1 MQNHVE
7 RNGLRARR
15 AFLAASLGAAML
27 LGLGTPAAAQVAGQ
41 SLTLA
46 RDTGIV
52 RLERARSEADAV
64 RRLELER
71 GKSIL
76 METGYQTK
84 QVSVGDPEVLQVLVL
99 SPRRLQVVPKN
110 IGDTNLVIWD
120 TRGRAQAV
128 IDVHVGTANSQIET
142 ELRRV
147 LGNETIQVDSAGD
160 SVVLKGSVPS
170 ALAVEQA
177 MSVAKAFFP
186 KDPERHVINLL
197 QVGGNQQVRID
208 IKLVEM
214 SRTLNRDF
222 TVNFNVENV
231 GTFRIFD
238 FLDSASSASFTPT
251 SITTNFLVPPINL
264 VYDYIGSDDILTT
277 FFLRALQAKGLAKVL
292 AEPTVVAASG
302 ESASFLVG
310 GEIPIPVSQGG
321 ANAGSITIQF
331 KPFGIGVAFKP
342 TVLRDDRI
350 HLEISPEVSDAD
362 FSRTVNGVPT
372 FTTRRASTRVELA
385 DGQTF
390 AIAGLLEDSVQET
403 VSQYPF
409 LGDIPVLGTLFRSS
423 EFRSKKTELV
433 LIATPH
439 LVKPLGPGPHPLPT
453 DHFIERSALS
463 WYFLGALEGT
473 KGSSR
478 GTHASASSMQYANA
492 GEGETSG
499 LIGEFGHR
507 VVITEAEKEIR

>member
-1 MQNHVE
+1 MSNFVE
-7 RNGLRARR
+7 RNGSRARR
-15 AFLAASLGAAML
+15 ALLAAGLGAAML
-27 LGLGTPAAAQVAGQ
+27 FGLGTPAAAQVAGQ
-41 SLTLA
+41 GLTLA
-46 RDTGIV
+46 RDTGMI
-52 RLERARSEADAV
+52 RLESARTEADAV
-64 RRLELER
+64 RRLELQR

-76 METGYQTK
+76 METGYRTK

-99 SPRRLQVVPKN
+99 SPQRLQIVPKK

-120 TRGRAQAV
+120 SRGRAQAV

-147 LGNETIQVDSAGD
+147 LGNDTIQVDSAGD
-160 SVVLKGSVPS
+160 SVVLKGSVAS
-170 ALAVEQA
+170 ALAAEQA
-177 MSVAKAFFP
+177 MAVAMAYFP
-186 KDPERHVINLL
+186 KDPENHVVNLL
-197 QVGGNQQVRID
+197 EVGGNQQVRID

-214 SRTLNRDF
+214 SRTLNRDLG
-222 TVNFNVENV
+222 VNFNVENI
-231 GTFRIFD
+231 GTFRFYNMLNGLTTDAIAATGPSTA
-238 FLDSASSASFTPT
+238 LAGASD
-251 SITTNFLVPPINL
+251 LVF
-264 VYDYIGSDDILTT
+264 DYIGSDDVLTQ
-277 FFLRALQAKGLAKVL
+277 FFLQALQTKGLAKIL

-331 KPFGIGVAFKP
+331 KPFGIGVSFKP
-342 TVLRDDRI
+342 TVLEEDRI
-350 HLEISPEVSDAD
+350 HLDISPEVSDVD
-362 FSRTVNGVPT
+362 FSQTVNGVPT

-390 AIAGLLEDSVQET
+390 AIAGLLEDKVQES
-403 VSQYPF
+403 VKQYPF

-423 EFRSKKTELV
+423 EFISKNTELV

-453 DHFIERSALS
+453 DYFVEPSALS
-463 WYFLGALEGT
+463 FYFLGALEGE

-478 GTHASASSMQYANA
+478 STHAGASSTQHATT
-492 GEGETSG
+492 GEAETSG
-499 LIGEFGHR
+499 LMGEFGHR
-507 VVITEAEKEIR
+507 VVITEAEKEI